1 MTSRRKRGEKTRR
14 FGDGI
19 ANLLQRLGDVPGNSG
34 NATIYTPNFSSLN
47 YQQLQWLY
55 QSSWIASLAVDS
67 VAEDMTREGV
77 DFISS
82 DDPSLTE
89 RLNTFLDRSRV
100 WDRLCEAL
108 KWARLYG
115 GSIAV
120 IMIEGDDLSKPL
132 GEIRKGAFRGLFVLD
147 RWQVDTDGVIQALG
161 PSFGKPEF
169 YRVMRG
175 NLDTQ
180 GAPIHASR
188 VLRFEGAELP
198 YYLAQAYGG
207 WGASVLERPLP
218 QIKAFDAATQGA
230 SQLVSKAYLRNVKIK
245 GFRTMA
251 GLGNDEQQ
259 KGFLAQMRLVSLLQ
273 SQEGLTVMD
282 AEDDFSTQTYTFA
295 GLPEVLQQFGQ
306 QIAGALQIPLV
317 RLFGQSPAGLSATG
331 ESDLRTYYDMVSRL
345 QESMLRENLSRLF
358 RVMGESLTGKP
369 VPETF
374 DFDFKPLWQE
384 TTEQRCASAQSLT
397 GAVLQALQAGAISNS
412 TALKELRKLSGTTG
426 LFASITDDDIK
437 AAEEADTGMMP
448 PEANLTEDPNETEH
462 VSGNREDQKPSQL
475 VPGEAQA
482 SSGGGQPDSPGVR
495 GKE

>member
-1 MTSRRKRGEKTRR
+1 MTRNRKRATRNR

-19 ANLLQRLGDVPGNSG
+19 ANLLQRLGDVPGNSA

-147 RWQVDTDGVIQALG
+147 RWQVDADGVIQALG

-169 YRVMRG
+169 YRVLRG

-295 GLPEVLQQFGQ
+295 GTARGP
-306 QIAGALQIPLV
+306 
-317 RLFGQSPAGLSATG
+317 PAVWSADCWRA
-331 ESDLRTYYDMVSRL
+331 SD
-345 QESMLRENLSRLF
+345 
-358 RVMGESLTGKP
+358 
-369 VPETF
+369 
-374 DFDFKPLWQE
+374 
-384 TTEQRCASAQSLT
+384 
-397 GAVLQALQAGAISNS
+397 
-412 TALKELRKLSGTTG
+412 
-426 LFASITDDDIK
+426 
-437 AAEEADTGMMP
+437 
-448 PEANLTEDPNETEH
+448 
-462 VSGNREDQKPSQL
+462 
-475 VPGEAQA
+475 
-482 SSGGGQPDSPGVR
+482 SSGPTFRSESCR
-495 GKE
+495 A